1 MRDCAVGKRARE
13 ARTRAGCKGA
23 RGMRRRARQKAAGN
37 AAPEGPKTIKIKP
50 RRLQNRSPEAP
61 KSLPGALLAALGRR
75 APSRRLPGGL
85 QERLLAALWAVLAL
99 LGPALAPKTPPL
111 GSSGRLLGCSWG
123 ASGGSWSRLG
133 CSWGAPGGSWGR
145 LGASWAVLAS
155 KSRFQTPPK
164 HETLVK
170 TEMFLAPA
178 AENRQV

>member
-133 CSWGAPGGSWGR
+133 
-145 LGASWAVLAS
+145 ASWAVLAS